1 MIIMFKFNSEITTK
15 ILRYFFINPGE
26 KGYINELARFLDADP
41 GNLSRKLKELE
52 REGILTSEFSG
63 KQRYYFLNKRYPL
76 LKEAKKFFE
85 IKYGL
90 TEQIA
95 RRLKAIKGMTQAFIF
110 GSYAKGDF
118 EAESDI
124 DVLLIGEHS
133 VLAAGEALRPL
144 EKKIGREI
152 NIVDLTE
159 EEFKKKQKAGDEFIA
174 DIFRGK
180 TIKIL

>member
-1 MIIMFKFNSEITTK
+1 MFNLNSEITTK
-15 ILRYFFINPGE
+15 ILRYFFINPGK
-26 KGYINELARFLDADP
+26 KGYINELARILESDP

-52 REGILTSEFSG
+52 REGILASEFSG
-63 KQRYYFLNKRYPL
+63 KQRYYFLNKQYSL
-76 LKEAKKFFE
+76 FKEAKKIFE

-90 TEQIA
+90 AEQIA
-95 RRLKAIKGMTQAFIF
+95 KQLKAIGGVKQAYIF

-124 DVLLIGEHS
+124 DVLLVGSHS
-133 VLAAGEALRPL
+133 VFSAAEALRPF

-159 EEFKKKQKAGDEFIA
+159 EEFKRKQKAGDEFIA
-174 DIFRGK
+174 DIFSGK